1 MLLVLQTCLCTHL
14 LHKLKNERHVAL
26 DRKNVRSVIAFR
38 TKKKKGV
45 KREFWLIYE
54 TRRGIQSTGLQFF
67 DVL

>member
-14 LHKLKNERHVAL
+14 LRKLKNERHVAF
-26 DRKNVRSVIAFR
+26 DKKNVRSVIAYR
-38 TKKKKGV
+38 TKKKKRV

-54 TRRGIQSTGLQFF
+54 TARGIQSTGLQFF